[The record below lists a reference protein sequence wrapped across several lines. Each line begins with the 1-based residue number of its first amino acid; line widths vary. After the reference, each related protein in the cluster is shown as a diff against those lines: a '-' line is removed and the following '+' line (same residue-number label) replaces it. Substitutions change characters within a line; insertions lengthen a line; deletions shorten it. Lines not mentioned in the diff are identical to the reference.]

1 MGERGKSFLSRLYS
15 LVRIAKA
22 YEGQLNF
29 DFRNVCR
36 NMYEYHSLMARYY
49 DALGRGVEDACLL
62 LEDSILSDLLDINF
76 GNIGEGIEDGDN

>member
-1 MGERGKSFLSRLYS
+1 
-15 LVRIAKA
+15 
-22 YEGQLNF
+22 
-29 DFRNVCR
+29 
-36 NMYEYHSLMARYY
+36 MYEYHSLMARYY